1 MSEMISS
8 SNLPLY
14 GSIFK
19 TITSANL
26 DLPFQPFGNWAI
38 PLEIAQFFGR
48 FYDGALP
55 KSAFR
60 IHSGTYPALYS
71 FAPAGM

>member
-48 FYDGALP
+48 F
-55 KSAFR
+55 
-60 IHSGTYPALYS
+60 
-71 FAPAGM
+71 